1 MKKLIKNILSENY
14 TKAGE
19 IFNKKMDEMIE
30 EKLDHLYQIV
40 ANEMFD
46 QLEESHN
53 VQRVGRVKFIRAR
66 IRQGKIQRKKKVSNV
81 AGYTMRQGHMVRMSS
96 QERQH
101 RKLAARR
108 SKGQRKAHLRQAL
121 IKRRISLRKRRA
133 NV

>member
-1 MKKLIKNILSENY
+1 MKNLIKNILSENF
-14 TKAGE
+14 TQAGE
-19 IFNKKMDEMIE
+19 IFNAKMDELIE
-30 EKLDHLYQIV
+30 EKLDQLYQSI
-40 ANEMFD
+40 ASEMC
-46 QLEESHN
+46 ESHN
-53 VQRVGRVKFIRAR
+53 VQRMGRVKLIRAR

-81 AGYTMRQGHMVRMSS
+81 AGYTMRQGHMIRMSS

-133 NV
+133 NI

>member
-1 MKKLIKNILSENY
+1 MQELIKNILSENF

-19 IFNKKMDEMIE
+19 FFDAKMDELIE
-30 EKLDHLYQIV
+30 DKLDQLYQSI
-40 ANEMFD
+40 ASEIF
-46 QLEESHN
+46 ESHN
-53 VQRVGRVKFIRAR
+53 VQRIGRIKLVRAR
-66 IRQGKIQRKKKVSNV
+66 VRQGKVQRKKSVSNV
-81 AGYTMRQGHMVRMSS
+81 PGYTMRQGRMIRMSS

-133 NV
+133 NI

>member
-1 MKKLIKNILSENY
+1 MKELIKNILSGNY
-14 TKAGE
+14 VRSEE
-19 IFNKKMDEMIE
+19 IFNEKMDELVE
-30 EKLDHLYQIV
+30 NKLDQLYQCV
-40 ANEMFD
+40 AKEMF
-46 QLEESHN
+46 ESHN
-53 VQRVGRVKFIRAR
+53 VQRLGRTRFIRAR
-66 IRQGKIQRKKKVSNV
+66 VRQGKVQRKKQLSNV
-81 AGYTMRQGHMVRMSS
+81 AGYTMRQGKLTRMSS

>member
-1 MKKLIKNILSENY
+1 MQELIKNILSENF

-19 IFNKKMDEMIE
+19 FFDAKMDELIE
-30 EKLDHLYQIV
+30 HKLDQLYQSI
-40 ANEMFD
+40 ASEIF
-46 QLEESHN
+46 ESHN
-53 VQRVGRVKFIRAR
+53 VQRIGRIKWVRAR
-66 IRQGKIQRKKKVSNV
+66 VRQGKVQRKKSVSNV
-81 AGYTMRQGHMVRMSS
+81 PGYTMRQGHMIRMSS

-133 NV
+133 NI